1 MSLVDFLKGFHFPIF
16 ASNRRLD
23 ANFDFSCRFCNT
35 WFDWLSAG
43 ASNLGLVTAEV
54 NFGFVLVL
62 YSSQLR
68 SKFLNITREF
78 SGFGDNRLVPAAVLV
93 KFDVCNLF
101 KLGDWDIFLS
111 NVCLLVLD
119 AVLTFL
125 LDVIFT

>member
-1 MSLVDFLKGFHFPIF
+1 M
-16 ASNRRLD
+16 
-23 ANFDFSCRFCNT
+23 
-35 WFDWLSAG
+35 
-43 ASNLGLVTAEV
+43 GLVTAEV
-54 NFGFVLVL
+54 HFGFVLVL

-78 SGFGDNRLVPAAVLV
+78 SGFGGNRLVPAAVLV
-93 KFDVCNLF
+93 KFDFCNLF